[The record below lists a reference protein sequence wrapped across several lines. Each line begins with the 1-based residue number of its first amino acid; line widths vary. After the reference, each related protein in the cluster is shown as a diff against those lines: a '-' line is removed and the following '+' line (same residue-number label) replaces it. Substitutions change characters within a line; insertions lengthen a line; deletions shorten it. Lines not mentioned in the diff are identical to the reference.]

1 MAHTPSAWPLR
12 AEVAQ
17 DLFFLWTPRW
27 VQFPY
32 IPSGPL
38 FGTPDYLYNCLL
50 DISVCIARVH
60 GMAQYLLT
68 PTPPPCQPHPQPL
81 SLSSLKS
88 PYQEGALQ
96 PLESETRLPPLVFTA
111 YHTYHHVLSI
121 PLLESMGLIH
131 PLVHSDF
138 HPFVQAWLWQKLPNW
153 SPKPYLNPSRL
164 FFALALI
171 LSVVSC

>member
-12 AEVAQ
+12 AEVAH

-27 VQFPY
+27 VQFLY

-50 DISVCIARVH
+50 DISVCTARVH

-68 PTPPPCQPHPQPL
+68 PTPPACQPHPQPL
-81 SLSSLKS
+81 SFLFDVPLSGRCTSSRLSQKPDFLLSSSLLITPITTSS
-88 PYQEGALQ
+88 PFL
-96 PLESETRLPPLVFTA
+96 F
-111 YHTYHHVLSI
+111 LS
-121 PLLESMGLIH
+121 PWVWIH

-138 HPFVQAWLWQKLPNW
+138 HPFVQAWLWQKLLNW
-153 SPKPYLNPSRL
+153 SPKPYLSPFRL